1 MAGEFSFLPFRP
13 LIPFALMDFASG
25 SEVQKLTGLSRS
37 SIYAYIDKGLFPAQ
51 VKLGLRSVA
60 WVDSEIESWVE
71 SKIIARDAANSST
84 Y

>member
-25 SEVQKLTGLSRS
+25 SL
-37 SIYAYIDKGLFPAQ
+37 
-51 VKLGLRSVA
+51 A
-60 WVDSEIESWVE
+60 WVLSQIYIKCSEQELYFRGALKYLFHE
-71 SKIIARDAANSST
+71 LANP